1 MSPESA
7 YYPMC
12 LNLKGRTCIVVGGGR
27 VALRKVRKLLEYGA
41 DVRVI
46 SPELCP
52 ELAGLLAEGK
62 IQINSRPYQPGDL
75 RQAWLA
81 FAATGDPDT
90 NQRVAVE
97 ARTWRIWVNVASD
110 AENSDFILPS
120 SGRWGNITIAVSTDG
135 VSPALARKIR
145 TRLENTIGNEYAIL
159 LESMDEVEGLLEVS
173 LIDAQGNVTHSSKS
187 DAVGRSL
194 SEEMKNDLM
203 NRRDPP
209 SGAKGAQCPDFSTR
223 STTRTTSRN
232 SRSTS

>member
-62 IQINSRPYQPGDL
+62 IQVNSRPYQPGDL

-90 NQRVAVE
+90 NQRVAAE

-120 SGRWGNITIAVSTDG
+120 SGRRGNITIAVSTDG

-159 LESMDEVEGLLEVS
+159 LELVGEVRAEIKNRGLKLDDQDWQEALDLDLLLE
-173 LIDAQGNVTHSSKS
+173 LLG
-187 DAVGRSL
+187 
-194 SEEMKNDLM
+194 
-203 NRRDPP
+203 
-209 SGAKGAQCPDFSTR
+209 KGERGTAWTMLLDR
-223 STTRTTSRN
+223 LTSR
-232 SRSTS
+232 RR